1 LTLLENRQFAK
12 EGVAD
17 GILDAEVV
25 LSLKFLDH
33 ADHCSTTFQ
42 HLK

>member
-1 LTLLENRQFAK
+1 MTTK
-12 EGVAD
+12 EGDAD
-17 GILDAEVV
+17 GILDAEVI

-33 ADHCSTTFQ
+33 ADHCITTFQ

>member
-1 LTLLENRQFAK
+1 MTTK
-12 EGVAD
+12 EGVTD
-17 GILDAEVV
+17 GILDSEVT